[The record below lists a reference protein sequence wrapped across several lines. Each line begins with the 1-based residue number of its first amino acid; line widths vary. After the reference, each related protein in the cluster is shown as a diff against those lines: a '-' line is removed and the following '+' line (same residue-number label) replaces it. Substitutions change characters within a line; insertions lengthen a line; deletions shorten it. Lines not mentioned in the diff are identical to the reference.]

1 MIIIRHKMNFENL
14 IAQIKTVQQCLSQQ
28 AALSVNI
35 AISCRN
41 WLIGCYIVEF
51 EQKGED
57 KANYGERLLKCLEEK
72 INIAGLTERRFRE
85 FRRLYIVYPQLGA
98 VISNYLETNQD
109 GISIRRTAS
118 AESQNVDLQSI
129 AIRRTASAE
138 LEKWQTPPE
147 KLLFQLPYSHLL
159 LISKIDEPIKRAF
172 YESETIRGCWSYKE
186 LERQINSLYF
196 ERCGL
201 SKDKQKL
208 SLVVNQNAHK
218 LEPTD
223 IINNPMSLEFI
234 GLKEKGI
241 VLESDLETALLNH
254 LQEFL
259 LELGNGFCFEARQK
273 RILVDDVYY
282 KADLVFY
289 HRILKCH
296 VIVELKTDK
305 FKHEYASQ
313 LNLYL
318 NYYKNEVMQ
327 HDDNPPIGL
336 LLCTDYGQ
344 TTVRYAIAGLDENI
358 FVSKYKINLPT
369 ENELQD
375 YLSKIEI

>member
-1 MIIIRHKMNFENL
+1 MNFENL
-14 IAQIKTVQQCLSQQ
+14 IAQIKTAQQCLSRQ
-28 AALSVNI
+28 AARSVNI
-35 AISCRN
+35 SISCRN

-57 KANYGERLLKCLEEK
+57 KADYGGCLLKCLEEK
-72 INIAGLTERRFRE
+72 ISITGLTERRFRE
-85 FRRLYIVYPQLGA
+85 FRRLYIVYPQLGD
-98 VISNYLETNQD
+98 VISKYLKTNQE
-109 GISIRRTAS
+109 GISIRQTAS
-118 AESQNVDLQSI
+118 AELENVDLHSI
-129 AIRRTASAE
+129 TIRRMPSAE

-196 ERCGL
+196 ERSGL

-208 SLVVNQNAHK
+208 SLIVNQTAHK
-218 LEPTD
+218 LEPID

-234 GLKEKGI
+234 GLKEKNI
-241 VLESDLETALLNH
+241 VLESDLEIALLNH

-296 VIVELKTDK
+296 VIVKLKTDK

-336 LLCTDYGQ
+336 LLCTDYGK
-344 TTVRYAIAGLDENI
+344 TTVRYATAGMDENI

-375 YLSKIEI
+375 YLSKLEI

>member
-1 MIIIRHKMNFENL
+1 MIFIRHKMKFENL
-14 IAQIKTVQQCLSQQ
+14 IAQIKTAQQYLSQQ
-28 AALSVNI
+28 AARSVNI
-35 AISCRN
+35 ALSCRN
-41 WLIGCYIVEF
+41 WLIGFYIVEF

-57 KANYGERLLKCLEEK
+57 KANYGECLLKCLEEK

-98 VISNYLETNQD
+98 VISNYLETNQE
-109 GISIRRTAS
+109 GISIRQTAS
-118 AESQNVDLQSI
+118 AESQNVDLQLI

-208 SLVVNQNAHK
+208 SLIVNQNAHK

-234 GLKEKGI
+234 GLKGKDI

-327 HDDNPPIGL
+327 HDDNPPVGL
-336 LLCTDYGQ
+336 LLCTDYGK
-344 TTVRYAIAGLDENI
+344 TTVRYATAGMDENI

-369 ENELQD
+369 ESELQD

>member
-1 MIIIRHKMNFENL
+1 MNFENL
-14 IAQIKTVQQCLSQQ
+14 IAQIKTAQQCLSQQ
-28 AALSVNI
+28 AARSVNI

-98 VISNYLETNQD
+98 VISNYLETNQE
-109 GISIRRTAS
+109 GISIRQTAS
-118 AESQNVDLQSI
+118 AKSQNVDLQSI
-129 AIRRTASAE
+129 AIRRTTSAE

-208 SLVVNQNAHK
+208 SLIVNQNAHK

-223 IINNPMSLEFI
+223 VINNPMSLEFI
-234 GLKEKGI
+234 GLKEKDI
-241 VLESDLETALLNH
+241 ILESDLETALLNH

-327 HDDNPPIGL
+327 RDDNPPIGL

-369 ENELQD
+369 EKELQD
-375 YLSKIEI
+375 YLSKVEI

>member
-1 MIIIRHKMNFENL
+1 MLFIRHKMKFENL
-14 IAQIKTVQQCLSQQ
+14 IAQIKTAQQCLSQQ
-28 AALSVNI
+28 TARSVNI

-72 INIAGLTERRFRE
+72 INVAGLTERRFRE

-98 VISNYLETNQD
+98 VISNYLGTNQE
-109 GISIRRTAS
+109 GISIRQTAS
-118 AESQNVDLQSI
+118 AESQNIDLQLI
-129 AIRRTASAE
+129 AIRRTTSAD

-208 SLVVNQNAHK
+208 SLIVNQNAHK

-223 IINNPMSLEFI
+223 VINNPMSL
-234 GLKEKGI
+234 
-241 VLESDLETALLNH
+241 D
-254 LQEFL
+254 
-259 LELGNGFCFEARQK
+259 
-273 RILVDDVYY
+273 
-282 KADLVFY
+282 

-318 NYYKNEVMQ
+318 NYYKNEMMQ

-336 LLCTDYGQ
+336 LLCTDYGK
-344 TTVRYAIAGLDENI
+344 TTVRYATAGMDENI